1 MKISKTILLLTVFSV
16 IILGFSAIALADDVE
31 DYINEALTFY
41 KDGQYSEAVSSL
53 NFAEQLIQQ
62 KKSTGLEAFL
72 PGPLAGWEAQTA
84 TSQAASS
91 AMLGGGISAERQY
104 SKGDSSIHI
113 QIMADSPML
122 QGVMMMMSNPMFA
135 TSDGGKMER
144 IGKQK
149 AIVKFDPNTQEGDVQ
164 IVVANR
170 FLVKVEGNGIT
181 DNDLKDYAKAIDYD
195 KMAQLP

>member
-1 MKISKTILLLTVFSV
+1 MKISKIIPLLTVFSV
-16 IILGFSAIALADDVE
+16 IVLGFSSAALADDVE

-72 PGPLAGWEAQTA
+72 PGPLEGWEAQTA

-91 AMLGGGISAERQY
+91 AMLGGGISAERRY

-149 AIVKFDPNTQEGDVQ
+149 AIVKFDPNTKTGDVQ